1 MYKCVCVW
9 LSPKTP
15 FSETPAWL
23 PPGQSEP
30 RKSRTGK
37 QMGFLWEDPALA
49 GSQPLFLLQDKA
61 DQMKRTKE
69 LLKCIRGQSWCSSG
83 SHILYSPCTTVL
95 NCLVHG
101 CKNRK
106 KQKSMREIPF
116 ASHCFLFIYPPPSLE
131 QGSGHC
137 PELLEFQKNLDN
149 ALRHRV
155 CFWVVLLE
163 ARNRTQLSLWVPSS
177 LGFSMV
183 LWFM

>member
-61 DQMKRTKE
+61 DQMERAKE

-95 NCLVHG
+95 NCLIHG
-101 CKNRK
+101 CKNRRAWEK
-106 KQKSMREIPF
+106 YHLLPI
-116 ASHCFLFIYPPPSLE
+116 ASFSFILPLHWNRAVVTAPSCWSSRSIWTTLWDI
-131 QGSGHC
+131 GSVFGWC
-137 PELLEFQKNLDN
+137 
-149 ALRHRV
+149 
-155 CFWVVLLE
+155 C
-163 ARNRTQLSLWVPSS
+163 
-177 LGFSMV
+177 
-183 LWFM
+183 